1 VEIDDNLYEDIKDI
15 LYQNSGIYLN
25 DSKKKD
31 IVKIKIRK
39 FFEQYH
45 LQEDAILRIET
56 NTSLAQKLINFF
68 TVSETYFFREKHQI
82 EILIR
87 LFNESKE
94 TKILSAPCA
103 SGEEVYT
110 ILLCLKEK
118 RKTLSKLKIIG
129 IDINDEKIDL
139 ATQGAYTAQKLKDV
153 PPNLIDKYFI
163 KKGICFL

>member
-1 VEIDDNLYEDIKDI
+1 MEIDDNLYEDIKDI

-25 DSKKKD
+25 DSKKD
-31 IVKIKIRK
+31 ITKIKIK
-39 FFEQYH
+39 QFI
-45 LQEDAILRIET
+45 LQNNLLQKDVVFLINSSTALT
-56 NTSLAQKLINFF
+56 QKLINFF

-87 LFNESKE
+87 LFNETKE

-153 PPNLIDKYFI
+153 PPNLVDKYFI
-163 KKGICFL
+163 KKDNLFL